1 MSKIVNSTVSQS
13 AIVMMVIEIMV
24 CLVLPIALAVWI
36 IQRRSH
42 PKKGATPVFFIGMAI
57 FILFAGILE
66 GPFRGIA
73 RQFQHTPWLYALYGA
88 LLAGVFEEVGRWF
101 GFKWIQR
108 RIPQKV
114 KTPETPFLYGL
125 GHGGIEMML
134 GGGLTMLTNLLFA
147 TTINSGAL
155 TKLMANTPT
164 SSQAAITTAVKQL
177 TGMSGWMVS
186 LSLLERLLALTIQ
199 IALSLVVWLIVVNR
213 KQWFWMLVPVG
224 LHAFIDF
231 PAALSQTG
239 ALSVLVTE
247 LLLVVQTVIVV
258 AFVYWLWRREKP
270 SSTISA

>member
-88 LLAGVFEEVGRWF
+88 LLAGVFEEGGRWF

-134 GGGLTMLTNLLFA
+134 GGGLAMFSNVLFA

-155 TKLMANTPT
+155 AKVIANTPT
-164 SSQAAITTAVKQL
+164 SARAAITTAVKQL
-177 TGMSGWMVS
+177 TGMSAWTVS

-199 IALSLVVWLIVVNR
+199 IALSVVVWLIVVNR

-231 PAALSQTG
+231 PAGLSQAG
-239 ALSVLVTE
+239 ALSVPVTE
-247 LLLVVQTVIVV
+247 LLLVVQTAMVV

-270 SSTISA
+270 SSTVSA

>member
-1 MSKIVNSTVSQS
+1 MSKILNSTVSQS
-13 AIVMMVIEIMV
+13 TIVMMVIEIII
-24 CLVLPIALAVWI
+24 CLFLPIALAVWI
-36 IQRRSH
+36 IKRRSY
-42 PKKGATPVFFIGMAI
+42 PEKGSTPVFFIGMAI
-57 FILFAGILE
+57 FVLFAGILE
-66 GPFRGIA
+66 DPFRGIA

-108 RIPQKV
+108 RIPQKA

-134 GGGLTMLTNLLFA
+134 GGGLAMFSNVLFA
-147 TTINSGAL
+147 MTINSGAL
-155 TKLMANTPT
+155 AKLMTKTPT
-164 SSQAAITTAVKQL
+164 SARAGIVTAVKQL
-177 TGMSGWMVS
+177 TGMSGWTVS

-213 KQWFWMLVPVG
+213 KQWFWMLMPVG

-239 ALSVLVTE
+239 ALSVTVTE

-270 SSTISA
+270 SSTVSA

>member
-1 MSKIVNSTVSQS
+1 MSKIVNSTVSQA
-13 AIVMMVIEIMV
+13 AIVMMVIEIII
-24 CLVLPIALAVWI
+24 CLVLPVALAVWI

-108 RIPQKV
+108 RIPQKA

-125 GHGGIEMML
+125 GHGGLEMML
-134 GGGLTMLTNLLFA
+134 GGGLAMFSNVLFA

-155 TKLMANTPT
+155 AKLMTKTPA
-164 SSQAAITTAVKQL
+164 SARSGIITAVKQL
-177 TGMSGWMVS
+177 TGMSGWTMS

-213 KQWFWMLVPVG
+213 KQWFWMLLPVG

-231 PAALSQTG
+231 PAGLSQAG
-239 ALSVLVTE
+239 ALSLTVTE
-247 LLLVVQTVIVV
+247 LLLVSQTVIVV

-270 SSTISA
+270 RSTVSA